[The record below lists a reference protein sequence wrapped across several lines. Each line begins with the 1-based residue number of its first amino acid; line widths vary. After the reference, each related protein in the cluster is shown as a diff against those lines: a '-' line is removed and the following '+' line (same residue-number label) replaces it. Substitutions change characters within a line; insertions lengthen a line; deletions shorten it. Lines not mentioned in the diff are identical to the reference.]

1 MYTPPFSVRAT
12 ITVRRLAWALRLSM
26 PKAVDSDFSPQVVN
40 TLPSVFPPSVV
51 CPLCQDTTKCT
62 LCAFNQS
69 AADNPA
75 SAV

>member
-1 MYTPPFSVRAT
+1 MYTPPFSVKAT
-12 ITVRRLAWALRLSM
+12 VTVRRLAWALRLSM
-26 PKAVDSDFSPQVVN
+26 PKAMDRVVN
-40 TLPSVFPPSVV
+40 ALPSVFPPSIV

-62 LCAFNQS
+62 LCAFNQP